1 MGKYHFTYLINKTET
16 HDLRDENEVVNEIDM
31 RKQLEESYD
40 SFLLHHAYL
49 RQDISV
55 NYILA

>member
-1 MGKYHFTYLINKTET
+1 MGKYHFTYLINNTET
-16 HDLRDENEVVNEIDM
+16 HDLSDENQVVKEIDM

-49 RQDISV
+49 RHIR
-55 NYILA
+55 